1 MAQLVE
7 ATTSRAKERCTA
19 TLSEHVPCKLNAEL
33 NRSSTGCTTLLRW
46 TARARYLG
54 DQLRCFLRRAD
65 HRDIRLGADAAAASA
80 VVDPR
85 HTPDLLR
92 LHGREDIGP
101 RRAGPE
107 RYARGCRA

>member
-33 NRSSTGCTTLLRW
+33 NSSSTGCTTLLRW

-54 DQLRCFLRRAD
+54 DQLRCFHRRAD
-65 HRDIRLGADAAAASA
+65 HRDIRLGEDDAEASA
-80 VVDPR
+80 VVEHR
-85 HTPDLLR
+85 HTPDLM
-92 LHGREDIGP
+92 
-101 RRAGPE
+101 RRH
-107 RYARGCRA
+107 CRDPPGQR